1 MSDVNILSSKIVDR
15 KVVIRLK
22 DRVCETPEEL
32 LGCDL
37 FVRIFRHVLDEL
49 SRRQSRLLDMFPDK
63 TNIKEDEIALLLE
76 TIRHLSKMNAHQVA
90 QILPGSVQ
98 FTQDPDLLED
108 FLRHVYNSW
117 RSFDRFLICDSDHD
131 DLTARPYR
139 TFQSSG
145 EQLMHLIRRTYRD
158 VQVHACRHHPNIY
171 RQIAAGA
178 GVVAITDRRMHNLPA
193 GYEVLDKIPV
203 IRDIMLYPPLVI
215 NPPMNKRTG
224 RFDPIGKN
232 PLDMTDIQA
241 DEWLCYPALVGK
253 LLINIYFH
261 ESFYELGFALANL
274 FELADDTALNGR
286 RPDAV
291 FLYGVPGAALDE
303 FGKSPT
309 VFFHDVANSLLVGAI
324 PNRPEF
330 GYFGYLKKMALTLH
344 NICIMQQGR
353 MPFHGALFRILLKG
367 GKQATVLVMGDTGTG
382 KSETLEAFRVLG
394 KDEIQDIMIIADDM
408 GSLDIDDKGRVIGY
422 GTEIGAFVR
431 LDDLQPGY
439 AFGQLDRMIIMNAG
453 QVNARIV
460 VPVTIYKHVVQG
472 YPVDAVLY
480 SNNFEPVDDA
490 HPVIEKFGDVEAALP
505 IFRQGEAMSKG
516 TTTSTGLTVT
526 YFANVFGP
534 DQFQPLHDTIANQ
547 YFQAFFDNGL
557 FVGRMRTRLAIPGWE
572 QTGPEAS
579 ARALLQH
586 IRER

>member
-1 MSDVNILSSKIVDR
+1 
-15 KVVIRLK
+15 
-22 DRVCETPEEL
+22 
-32 LGCDL
+32 LG
-37 FVRIFRHVLDEL
+37 
-49 SRRQSRLLDMFPDK
+49 RRQSRLLEIFPDK
-63 TNIKEDEIALLLE
+63 TNITEDQVVLLLE
-76 TIRHLSKMNAHQVA
+76 TIQHLTKMPGHQVS
-90 QILPGSVQ
+90 QILPGSIQ
-98 FTQDPDLLED
+98 FTKDPDLLED
-108 FLRHVYNSW
+108 FLRYLYDSW
-117 RSFDRFLICDSDHD
+117 RSFDRFLVCDSDHD
-131 DLTARPYR
+131 DLPSRPYR

-145 EQLMHLIRRTYRD
+145 EQLMHLVRRTYRE
-158 VQVHACRHHPNIY
+158 VQLHACRHHPNIY
-171 RQIAAGA
+171 RQISAGA
-178 GVVAITDRRMHNLPA
+178 GVVAITDRREQNLPA

-224 RFDPIGKN
+224 RFDSVDKN
-232 PLDMTDIQA
+232 PVDVADIRP

-253 LLINIYFH
+253 LLIYVYFH
-261 ESFYELGFALANL
+261 ESFYDLGFALANL
-274 FELADDTALNGR
+274 FELADDAALDGR

-291 FLYGVPGAALDE
+291 FLYGVPGSAMDV
-303 FGKSPT
+303 FGKSQT
-309 VFFHDVANSLLVGAI
+309 VFFNDSANSLLVGAI
-324 PNRPEF
+324 PSRPEF

-367 GKQATVLVMGDTGTG
+367 GKKATVLVMGDTGTG

-394 KDEIQDIMIIADDM
+394 KDEIQDIIVIADDM
-408 GSLDIDDKGRVIGY
+408 GSLDIDDNGRIIGY

-472 YPVDAVLY
+472 YPVDVVLY
-480 SNNFEPVDDA
+480 SNNFEPVDDS
-490 HPVIEKFGDVEAALP
+490 HPVIEEFSNVADALP

-516 TTTSTGLTVT
+516 TTTSTGLTAT

-534 DQFQPLHDTIANQ
+534 DQFQPLHETIAIR
-547 YFQAFFDNGL
+547 YFQTFFDAGL
-557 FVGRMRTRLAIPGWE
+557 FVGRMRTRLAIRGWE
-572 QTGPEAS
+572 QKGPEAS
-579 ARALLQH
+579 ARALLQTL
-586 IRER
+586 RDR

>member
-1 MSDVNILSSKIVDR
+1 MNILSSKIVDR
-15 KVVIRLK
+15 KVIIRLK

-32 LGCDL
+32 LASEL
-37 FVRIFRHVLDEL
+37 FVRIFHHVLSDL
-49 SRRQSRLLDMFPDK
+49 GRRQSRLLDMFPDK
-63 TNIKEDEIALLLE
+63 KNITEEQIALFLE
-76 TIRHLSKMNAHQVA
+76 TVRHLSKMPSHQVA
-90 QILPGSVQ
+90 QILPGSIQ
-98 FTQDPDLLED
+98 FTHDPYLLED
-108 FLRHVYNSW
+108 FLRYLYDSW
-117 RSFDRFLICDSDHD
+117 RSFDRFLVCDNDHD

-145 EQLMHLIRRTYRD
+145 EQLMHVIRRTYRD
-158 VQVHACRHHPNIY
+158 VQLHSCRHHPNIY

-178 GVVAITDRRMHNLPA
+178 GVVAITDRRETKLSP
-193 GYEVLDKIPV
+193 GYEVLGQIPV

-224 RFDPIGKN
+224 RFESVGQN
-232 PLDMTDIQA
+232 PLTVSDIQP

-261 ESFYELGFALANL
+261 ETFYDLGFALANL

-286 RPDAV
+286 SPDAV
-291 FLYGVPGAALDE
+291 FLYGVPGSALDE
-303 FGKSPT
+303 FGNPT
-309 VFFHDVANSLLVGAI
+309 VFFHDSANSLLVGAI
-324 PNRPEF
+324 PSRPEF

-367 GKQATVLVMGDTGTG
+367 GKSSTVLVMGDTGTG
-382 KSETLEAFRVLG
+382 KSETLEAFRILG
-394 KDEIQDIMIIADDM
+394 KDEIQDIIVVADDM
-408 GSLDIDDKGRVIGY
+408 GSLDIDAQGRIIGY

-460 VPVTIYKHVVQG
+460 VPVTIFKHVVQG
-472 YPVDAVLY
+472 YPVDVVLY
-480 SNNFEPVDDA
+480 CNNFEPVDA
-490 HPVIEKFGDVEAALP
+490 SHAVIEEFPDSATALP

-516 TTTSTGLTVT
+516 TTTSIGLTAT

-534 DQFQPLHDTIANQ
+534 DQFQALHENIAIQ
-547 YFQAFFDNGL
+547 YFEKFFESGL
-557 FVGRMRTRLAIPGWE
+557 FVGRMRTRLAIPGHE
-572 QTGPEAS
+572 QTGPEES
-579 ARALLQH
+579 ARALLQT
-586 IRER
+586 IRDR